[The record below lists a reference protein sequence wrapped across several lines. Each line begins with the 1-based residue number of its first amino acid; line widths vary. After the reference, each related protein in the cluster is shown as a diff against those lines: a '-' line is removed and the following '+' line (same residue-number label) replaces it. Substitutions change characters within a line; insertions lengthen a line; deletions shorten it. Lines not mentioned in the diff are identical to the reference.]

1 MLNRQIVSKSNMK
14 EALSCLLHFLHTPLI
29 PSMNLAPEYLEWPGK
44 SPLARSDKV
53 LSPQKMLLKHTLSI
67 SQSRKSD
74 KSTCFVISFMA
85 LLLPVSHLYV
95 MGNRET
101 E

>member
-1 MLNRQIVSKSNMK
+1 
-14 EALSCLLHFLHTPLI
+14 
-29 PSMNLAPEYLEWPGK
+29 
-44 SPLARSDKV
+44 
-53 LSPQKMLLKHTLSI
+53 MLLKHTLSI